1 MQCISSLGTL
11 ESKRGLQEVVKVIA
25 GSIVFFE
32 SLRDLW
38 FSMVL
43 DTCVFAL
50 VFLHLRALFIIARG
64 KQLLRINTEVSNL
77 SDTCVN
83 H

>member
-1 MQCISSLGTL
+1 M
-11 ESKRGLQEVVKVIA
+11 IA

-32 SLRDLW
+32 SLKNLWLSIVLGTYDL
-38 FSMVL
+38 
-43 DTCVFAL
+43 AL
-50 VFLHLRALFIIARG
+50 MFLQLRALFVIARG

-77 SDTCVN
+77 SDTRVN